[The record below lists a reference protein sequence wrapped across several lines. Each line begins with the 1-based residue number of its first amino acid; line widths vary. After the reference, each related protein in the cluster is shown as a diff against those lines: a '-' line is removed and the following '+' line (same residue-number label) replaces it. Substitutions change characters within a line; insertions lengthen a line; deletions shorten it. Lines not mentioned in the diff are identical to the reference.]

1 MSKLKKKYA
10 DTKKAKAITTITQ
23 SVKKKGKIK
32 GKNKRET
39 KTLRGMCPHHIIN
52 KKGNLKKRIITE
64 VKELDGKN
72 EGYCFCE
79 LCGEAWPMR
88 FMEKNDVKEATAS
101 FMELVNQYKFAS
113 TEIGSSSKNVDYGAQ
128 LGAMLANFPKMYNRT
143 ANIVEKQ
150 DSVKKKKKNKGGD
163 SANFGEW
170 KIRR

>member
-10 DTKKAKAITTITQ
+10 DTKRAKAITTITD

-32 GKNKRET
+32 GKNKRQT

-64 VKELDGKN
+64 AREVDGQN
-72 EGYCFCE
+72 MGYCFCE
-79 LCGEAWPMR
+79 LCGEAWPMEFAAKDEIKDITET
-88 FMEKNDVKEATAS
+88 FMEY
-101 FMELVNQYKFAS
+101 VNQYKFAAV
-113 TEIGSSSKNVDYGAQ
+113 EIGSSAKNVDYGSQ

-143 ANIVEKQ
+143 ASIVKKQ
-150 DSVKKKKKNKGGD
+150 DSVKKKKKKGSGD
-163 SANFGEW
+163 SENFGAW